1 MDRLFRIRIILN
13 KYQIP
18 SKTFYKVGRVLLG
31 IYFLIPG
38 LFKFLLFENNLE
50 IVILREVPFPI
61 FSLLLIGVLQVIFG
75 TLIIVGKKV
84 SISACILVLV
94 TVLINLYIHDFW
106 NITINTDHE
115 TQNFIKNLGIIAGL
129 LLLTKDKN

>member
-1 MDRLFRIRIILN
+1 LN
-13 KYQIP
+13 TYQIP

-61 FSLLLIGVLQVIFG
+61 FSLLLIGTLQVIFG

-84 SISACILVLV
+84 SISACILVFV
-94 TVLINLYIHDFW
+94 TVLINFYIHDFW
-106 NITINTDHE
+106 NMVDGSGRAHE
-115 TQNFIKNLGIIAGL
+115 TQNFVKNLGILAGL
-129 LLLTKDKN
+129 FLLIEEND